1 MCPTTTDLAKDPV
14 NAMPGPGTSD
24 SSPADQTPGH
34 VPGAAPTSSEA
45 PQSFRFE
52 PGASDDPAGH
62 SHDHEHG
69 ADAPQDAQVG
79 IASDAA
85 RDIADVAAVEIIS
98 SAAVHLMSAAA
109 VKIGLAEDEATGHYQ
124 DLDEARKLIA
134 ALAGLVTAASPE
146 VGNEHARS
154 LRDGLRTLQLAFAE
168 ALPFPDEPGRAPG
181 EKWTGRVS

>member
-1 MCPTTTDLAKDPV
+1 MTCVAPPLDLVKDPV
-14 NAMPGPGTSD
+14 NDMPDLGTP
-24 SSPADQTPGH
+24 SSPADDADSPGTAGSPE
-34 VPGAAPTSSEA
+34 V

-52 PGASDDPAGH
+52 EARSSSGQGAHDHSGH
-62 SHDHEHG
+62 SH
-69 ADAPQDAQVG
+69 QDAEIG

-109 VKIGLAEDEATGHYQ
+109 VKIGLAEDETTGHYQ

-134 ALAGLVTAASPE
+134 SLAGLVTAASPE
-146 VGNEHARS
+146 IGNEHARS

>member
-1 MCPTTTDLAKDPV
+1 MPDL
-14 NAMPGPGTSD
+14 GTPA
-24 SSPADQTPGH
+24 SPADDADSPGTA
-34 VPGAAPTSSEA
+34 GAPEV

-52 PGASDDPAGH
+52 GAHGSSDGGAHEHAGH
-62 SHDHEHG
+62 DHAAH
-69 ADAPQDAQVG
+69 APQDAEIG

-134 ALAGLVTAASPE
+134 SLAGLVTAASPE

>member
-1 MCPTTTDLAKDPV
+1 
-14 NAMPGPGTSD
+14 MPDPGTPAT
-24 SSPADQTPGH
+24 PADRED
-34 VPGAAPTSSEA
+34 TSPEV

-52 PGASDDPAGH
+52 GAQGAPTADGFAAPEGAPAAASAERAAH
-62 SHDHEHG
+62 EHAAHDHG
-69 ADAPQDAQVG
+69 AHAPEGAEIG

-109 VKIGLAEDEATGHYQ
+109 VKIGLAEDEETGHYQ

-146 VGNEHARS
+146 IGNEHARS